1 MTDTDTDTNVDELEA
16 QVEEQ
21 QQMIEELCTKLVE
34 LSQLLPEHDR
44 RQFLKAGAGAG
55 ALLGSGLLGRASAQA
70 DDGDTTWGSDT
81 DRDDVYRDL
90 VDAKLVRTD
99 VINIKDDQALL
110 SRPASGSVQ
119 LSSGTAVVDT
129 GLSDTDAT
137 FYLSLGVDDPGA
149 DTKISGRLFW
159 DDSAGTYK
167 IELVETETSVGNP
180 TVNYDILRVR

>member
-81 DRDDVYRDL
+81 DRDDGYRDL
-90 VDAKLVRTD
+90 VDANLVRATEAF
-99 VINIKDDQALL
+99 INSNQVYIQGTE
-110 SRPASGSVQ
+110 P
-119 LSSGTAVVDT
+119 SS
-129 GLSDTDAT
+129 
-137 FYLSLGVDDPGA
+137 P
-149 DTKISGRLFW
+149 
-159 DDSAGTYK
+159 
-167 IELVETETSVGNP
+167 
-180 TVNYDILRVR
+180 

>member
-70 DDGDTTWGSDT
+70 GDGDTTWGSDT

-90 VDAKLVRTD
+90 VDATLVRTERS
-99 VINIKDDQALL
+99 VIN
-110 SRPASGSVQ
+110 SNEVYVQ
-119 LSSGTAVVDT
+119 GTAPSSPST
-129 GLSDTDAT
+129 G
-137 FYLSLGVDDPGA
+137 
-149 DTKISGRLFW
+149 
-159 DDSAGTYK
+159 
-167 IELVETETSVGNP
+167 
-180 TVNYDILRVR
+180 DIWIDNDG

>member
-21 QQMIEELCTKLVE
+21 QQLIEELWSKLVE

-90 VDAKLVRTD
+90 VDAKLVRTESV
-99 VINIKDDQALL
+99 VINTSEVYVQ
-110 SRPASGSVQ
+110 GSKP
-119 LSSGTAVVDT
+119 SNPDT
-129 GLSDTDAT
+129 G
-137 FYLSLGVDDPGA
+137 
-149 DTKISGRLFW
+149 
-159 DDSAGTYK
+159 
-167 IELVETETSVGNP
+167 
-180 TVNYDILRVR
+180 DIWIDNEG